1 MMLPTKGELD
11 KVAALIGG
19 EGTTFDAL
27 PPENRV
33 QVLQL
38 AIAAKANELAST
50 SKDLLNEID
59 TSLSHV
65 ASWFE
70 QSKIYWP

>member
-1 MMLPTKGELD
+1 MLPTKGELD

-33 QVLQL
+33 QVMTL
-38 AIAAKANELAST
+38 AIAAKHN
-50 SKDLLNEID
+50 DLLNDID
-59 TSLSHV
+59 SSLSHV
-65 ASWFE
+65 GSWFE